1 MSVNISFFISDVTC
15 SGGTERVL
23 SSLVNEL
30 VNNYRGASITVF
42 SLYKR
47 HERPYY
53 DFSPKIKICYLSD
66 KKSLVR
72 SILELRESIKKYKYD
87 YIVDVDSI
95 LTFYTAFIKLTLLF
109 TSVMPKIITWEHF
122 HANVNL
128 GTKRR
133 DLGRYLATKF
143 SHQVIV
149 LTDEDKEQWLN
160 KFFKKGANKSKI
172 RRIYNL
178 NYKTEIR
185 EQKSVHTDRPIFFCA
200 GRLVEQKGFD
210 LAILAWKKMLDENE
224 FDVLPVL
231 KIAGK
236 GKNEHLLK
244 KQIIDLQLCDS
255 VELLGEVSDIAYY
268 YRHAYAYILSSRF
281 EGFGLTI
288 LEAMAFSV
296 PVISF
301 ACPCGP
307 RDIIADEYGILVEH
321 MDTDKLAQEMAML
334 VNDKNKRN
342 DLAKKAYMR
351 VSDFKSSVIIRQ
363 WAKVFNL

>member
-30 VNNYRGASITVF
+30 INNYEGISITVF

-47 HERPYY
+47 YDSPYY
-53 DFSPKIKICYLSD
+53 DFSHKAKICYLND
-66 KKSLVR
+66 NKSLIG
-72 SILELRESIKKYKYD
+72 SILKLRKNIKNNRYD

-160 KFFKKGANKSKI
+160 KFFTKSATKNKVT
-172 RRIYNL
+172 RIYNL
-178 NYKTEIR
+178 NYITAIR
-185 EQKSVHTDRPIFFCA
+185 EHENVHADRPIFFCA
-200 GRLVEQKGFD
+200 GRLVDQKGFD
-210 LAILAWKKMLDENE
+210 LAILAWKKMLDKNE
-224 FDVLPVL
+224 FEVTPVL

-236 GKNEHLLK
+236 GKNEDLLK
-244 KQIIDLQLCDS
+244 KQIIDLQLSES
-255 VELLGEVSDIAYY
+255 VELLGEVNDIAHYY
-268 YRHAYAYILSSRF
+268 KQAYAYILSSRF

-307 RDIIADEYGILVEH
+307 RDIIADEYGVLVEH
-321 MDTDKLAQEMAML
+321 MDTDKLADAMAML
-334 VNDKNKRN
+334 VNNKNKRN

-351 VSDFKSSVIIRQ
+351 VADFKSSAIIKQ